1 MSRSDASVG
10 LMDAAYFV
18 SKNELLAFFNN
29 TLDMNLTKIEQTCTG
44 AVACQ
49 LCEYIFPKSIPVSRI
64 DWSCKASFEYVA
76 NYKLLQAAFNKNRVR
91 RHLDVDKLIQG
102 KFQINLEFCQ
112 WLKAWHD
119 QQVPDRGDYDA
130 AAVRAKGKGGKNLPP
145 QFRSRASGSA
155 GGGGGGGSAR
165 RPPRSASSSSAFS
178 ADTPSRPS
186 SAASST
192 PGSRRPGGSIPS
204 SSVAKKRATGIGGG
218 GLPPPAAG
226 RMTTSTHKENSTP
239 SAANRSLATPKGGSR
254 PASTA
259 KSSSVAVSAATAAAA
274 ARSEAALTEANKKAT
289 ELTNRVA
296 ELQLLLE
303 KSDADKEFYFEKLRG
318 VEALVHANDLGTN
331 NGITAAQV
339 VQRIGKVLSVG
350 QGEEIPV
357 DESGHYTG
365 NEDDDDGDALMDV
378 VAEPSSPYPAAS
390 DLLQEVADDGSDD
403 MDLMS
408 SPTEL
413 MA

>member
-18 SKNELLAFFNN
+18 SKNELLAFFNA

-49 LCEYIFPKSIPVSRI
+49 LCEYIFPRSIPVSRI

-76 NYKLLQAAFNKNRVR
+76 NYKLLQAAFTKNRVR

-155 GGGGGGGSAR
+155 GGGGSAR
-165 RPPRSASSSSAFS
+165 RPPRSASSLSSAFS

-186 SAASST
+186 SSASSST
-192 PGSRRPGGSIPS
+192 PGSRRHSSIPS

-226 RMTTSTHKENSTP
+226 RTHKENSTP
-239 SAANRSLATPKGGSR
+239 SAANRSLATPKRGSR
-254 PASTA
+254 PTSTA
-259 KSSSVAVSAATAAAA
+259 KSSSSAVSAATAAAA
-274 ARSEAALTEANKKAT
+274 AKSEAALTEANKKAT
-289 ELTNRVA
+289 ELTNRMA

-303 KSDADKEFYFEKLRG
+303 KSDAEKEFYFEKLRG
-318 VEALVHANDLGTN
+318 VEALVYANDLGTD
-331 NGITAAQV
+331 GSTAEQV

-357 DESGHYTG
+357 DESGHYIG

>member
-18 SKNELLAFFNN
+18 SKNELLAFFNT

-49 LCEYIFPKSIPVSRI
+49 LCEYIFPRSIPVSRI

-76 NYKLLQAAFNKNRVR
+76 NYKLLQAAFTKNRVR

-155 GGGGGGGSAR
+155 GGGGSAR
-165 RPPRSASSSSAFS
+165 RPPRSASSLSSAFS

-186 SAASST
+186 SSASSST
-192 PGSRRPGGSIPS
+192 PGSRRHSSILS

-226 RMTTSTHKENSTP
+226 RTHKENSTP
-239 SAANRSLATPKGGSR
+239 SAANRSLATPKRGSR
-254 PASTA
+254 PTSTA
-259 KSSSVAVSAATAAAA
+259 KLSSSAVSAATAAAA
-274 ARSEAALTEANKKAT
+274 AKSEAALTEANKKAT

-331 NGITAAQV
+331 NGITAEQV
-339 VQRIGKVLSVG
+339 VQRIGKVLTVG

-413 MA
+413 MV

>member
-29 TLDMNLTKIEQTCTG
+29 TLDLNLTKIEQTCTG

-49 LCEYIFPKSIPVSRI
+49 LCEYIFPRSIPVSRI

-76 NYKLLQAAFNKNRVR
+76 NYKLLQAAFTKNRVR

-155 GGGGGGGSAR
+155 GGGGSAR
-165 RPPRSASSSSAFS
+165 RPPRSASSLSSAFS

-186 SAASST
+186 SSASSST
-192 PGSRRPGGSIPS
+192 PGSRRHSSIPS
-204 SSVAKKRATGIGGG
+204 SSVAKKRATGTGGG

-226 RMTTSTHKENSTP
+226 RTHKENSTP
-239 SAANRSLATPKGGSR
+239 SAANRSLATPKRGSR
-254 PASTA
+254 PTSTA
-259 KSSSVAVSAATAAAA
+259 KSPSSAVSAATAAAA
-274 ARSEAALTEANKKAT
+274 AKSEAALTEANKKAT

-318 VEALVHANDLGTN
+318 VEALVHANHLGED
-331 NGITAAQV
+331 GSTAEWV

>member
-1 MSRSDASVG
+1 
-10 LMDAAYFV
+10 MDSAYFV

-49 LCEYIFPKSIPVSRI
+49 LCECIFPKSIPVSRI

-76 NYKLLQAAFNKNRVR
+76 NYKLLQAAFTKNRVR

-119 QQVPDRGDYDA
+119 QQIPNREGYDPV
-130 AAVRAKGKGGKNLPP
+130 AVRAKGKGGKNLPP

-155 GGGGGGGSAR
+155 GRGAGGGSAR
-165 RPPRSASSSSAFS
+165 RPPRSSSSSAFS

-186 SAASST
+186 SASSST
-192 PGSRRPGGSIPS
+192 PGPRRSSSIPS
-204 SSVAKKRATGIGGG
+204 SSVAKKRASGIGGG

-226 RMTTSTHKENSTP
+226 RMASIHKENSTP
-239 SAANRSLATPKGGSR
+239 SAVNRSLATPIGSSR
-254 PASTA
+254 AASTTG
-259 KSSSVAVSAATAAAA
+259 KSAAISAATAAAA
-274 ARSEAALTEANKKAT
+274 AKSEAALTEANKKAM

-296 ELQLLLE
+296 ELELLLQ
-303 KSDADKEFYFEKLRG
+303 KSEEDKEFYFEKLRG
-318 VEALVHANDLGTN
+318 VEALVQANDLGTN
-331 NGITAAQV
+331 GITAAHV
-339 VQRIGKVLSVG
+339 VQRIGKVLSVE
-350 QGEEIPV
+350 QGEEIPI
-357 DESGHYTG
+357 DESGSFTG
-365 NEDDDDGDALMDV
+365 NDNDAEDDAMMDV

-390 DLLQEVADDGSDD
+390 DLLQEVADEGSDD

-408 SPTEL
+408 PSEL